1 MELNEALKVVLELA
15 EQNML
20 SDPEMEFEMLRQF
33 NAIENVRMHMQELQ
47 NPSPLQVVLITEGG
61 VIHESISNVPAEVT
75 VLDGDLECAES
86 SGVRLFPSEGDAE
99 YLVCGP
105 STECNPTRV
114 ATLLNEAEHTATK
127 SSALRQWAAANNIP
141 IVDIPLEAASPDD
154 FNGIPLVH
162 PTGDSE

>member
-20 SDPEMEFEMLRQF
+20 NDPEMQDEMLRQM
-33 NAIENVRMHMQELQ
+33 NAIETVRMHMQELQ

-75 VLDGDLECAES
+75 VLDGDMECADQ
-86 SGVRLFPSEGDAE
+86 GDCRLFESEGAVE

-105 STECNPTRV
+105 STECDPTRV
-114 ATLLNEAEHTATK
+114 AALLAEALA
-127 SSALRQWAAANNIP
+127 
-141 IVDIPLEAASPDD
+141 
-154 FNGIPLVH
+154 
-162 PTGDSE
+162 